1 MAEVIKCPNC
11 NAQLHTAPNVNI
23 LKCEYCDTEIIINN
37 NIQNFPKQTNE
48 FSKQINIFP
57 QQMNEFSK
65 QGNNPLEE
73 MEKWKKA
80 FRKHLIIQ
88 TVLTAFFGIF
98 MEADLSDIGVI
109 LFLASTVYSFVL
121 PFYLL
126 KDKPLSPSLNK
137 NNNLT
142 DIKIYISFANPNK
155 NNKFID
161 FMKIYLPFAG
171 AFWGGMILIAIIASI

>member
-1 MAEVIKCPNC
+1 MTEVVKCPNC

-23 LKCEYCDTEIIINN
+23 VKCEYCDTELIINN
-37 NIQNFPKQTNE
+37 NIQNFSKQT
-48 FSKQINIFP
+48 NIFP
-57 QQMNEFSK
+57 QQTNVFSK
-65 QGNNPLEE
+65 HTSPAEE
-73 MEKWKKA
+73 MKKWKKA

-88 TVLTAFFGIF
+88 AVLTAFFGIF

-126 KDKPLSPSLNK
+126 KDKPLSSSLNK